1 MCTFIFA
8 GISMYCYLLLGQW
21 WFQGVYIC
29 DMGIKADL
37 PPWHPWQHFWRA
49 PLEPFPIWPQYS
61 KYGYSC
67 GHLHT
72 HCLELFGKNRCGQD
86 WPESRTG
93 WNPGLDRVQ
102 IVQNNYGSFNSLPVM
117 PATSYL
123 HTQQIPATCV
133 VLQSAS
139 QNSSRSNYSILFHVL
154 VSEASSSQSLLC
166 VIVLITLMYDD
177 SMLHMCQ

>member
-1 MCTFIFA
+1 MTWGLKQTCLPDIHDNTFEGPHWNLSPYGPNTANMGTAVDIYVLTVL
-8 GISMYCYLLLGQW
+8 SYLERI
-21 WFQGVYIC
+21 GV
-29 DMGIKADL
+29 A
-37 PPWHPWQHFWRA
+37 
-49 PLEPFPIWPQYS
+49 
-61 KYGYSC
+61 
-67 GHLHT
+67 
-72 HCLELFGKNRCGQD
+72 
-86 WPESRTG
+86 RTG
-93 WNPGLDRVQ
+93 RNLGPDGILDWRVQ

-166 VIVLITLMYDD
+166 VLALITLMYDD